1 MMILEGSMP
10 VWEQLGITSPAEA
23 GAFLEA
29 LRRRDVLVLPSA
41 DGDRGYPIVA
51 RGQQA
56 RGWGVAVS
64 ATVVAASLPP
74 PDLLAY
80 HRSLGLG
87 PERVF
92 HPARASARDR
102 LARLTL
108 DDADLISALRADGT
122 LRHGFVAFKD
132 RDAERLLERLC
143 LDPLYCGPP
152 AAAYEAANDKL
163 SFAEAG
169 TTWGFDAL
177 PTVPAGDET
186 SLVAAFRALSAR
198 WREGCIVR
206 GRRGAGGNEV
216 YHVRSE
222 HAARRIWRRLA
233 ASRRVIVAPYVPRAT
248 IVRDVATHGIVTR
261 TGFAP
266 LAFAD
271 QLVRGCQFRGGR
283 VTHDWPPEH
292 IAAVAAGL
300 DGIARWLRDL
310 GYVDAPAGIDGF
322 LVRRHSTLRF
332 LAVDP
337 NVRMTGTMMPWAV
350 VAALSERVRRRFVW
364 QVETFHLL
372 GVTATFDRLRRR
384 LGADLLDAESI
395 ERGGI
400 LPSMILSTVRL
411 GSLGASLLTAILLAH
426 DITQLDRLRGR
437 ILRLGIVVR

>member
-1 MMILEGSMP
+1 MMILEGAMP
-10 VWEQLGITSPAEA
+10 VWEQYGITSAAEA

-64 ATVVAASLPP
+64 PTVVAASAPP

-92 HPARASARDR
+92 HPALPSARDR

-108 DDADLISALRADGT
+108 DDADLMSALRADGT
-122 LRHGFVAFKD
+122 LRHAFVAFKD
-132 RDAERLLERLC
+132 RDAELLLERLR
-143 LDPLYCGPP
+143 LGPLYCGPP

-163 SFAEAG
+163 SFAEAAAAR
-169 TTWGFDAL
+169 GFDAV
-177 PTVPAGDET
+177 PMVPAGDET
-186 SLVAAFRALSAR
+186 SLVTAFRALSGR
-198 WREGCIVR
+198 WGEGCIVR
-206 GRRGAGGNEV
+206 RRRGAGGNEV
-216 YHVRSE
+216 YHARSE

-233 ASRRVIVAPYVPRAT
+233 GSRGVIVAPYVPRAT

-271 QLVRGCQFRGGR
+271 QLVRDRQFRGGR
-283 VTHDWPPEH
+283 VTHDWPAEH
-292 IAAVAAGL
+292 VAAVVAGL
-300 DGIARWLRDL
+300 DGIASWLHDL

-322 LVRRHSTLRF
+322 LVRSHGTLRF
-332 LAVDP
+332 LAIDP

-350 VAALSERVRRRFVW
+350 VAALSERVGRHFVW
-364 QVETFHLL
+364 QVETFRLL

-384 LGADLLDAESI
+384 LGTDLLDAGSI

-400 LPSMILSTVRL
+400 LPSMILSTIHL
-411 GSLGASLLTAILLAH
+411 GPLGVSLLTAILLAH
-426 DITQLDRLRGR
+426 DVTQLDRLRSR
-437 ILRLGIVVR
+437 ILRLGAVVR